1 VNSLKEGLTK
11 ISQYPKL
18 IFRGNEMAKLRFVLI
33 VFFCTL
39 IAGCSTAYKNL
50 VAEMPDLG
58 PMTDGVYRGN
68 YDLSGTP
75 VKVILDVI
83 IQNHNIIKIEILK
96 HSCSP
101 IGKKAEKI
109 TERIIEY
116 QNLDVDVISGATASS
131 KAILKAVENALQ

>member
-1 VNSLKEGLTK
+1 
-11 ISQYPKL
+11 
-18 IFRGNEMAKLRFVLI
+18 LI
-33 VFFCTL
+33 VILCAL

-50 VAEMPDLG
+50 VAEMPDLV
-58 PMTDGVYRGN
+58 PIADGVYHGN

-75 VKVILDVI
+75 IKVILDVVV
-83 IQNHNIIKIEILK
+83 QNHKIIKVEIVE

-116 QNLDVDVISGATASS
+116 QDLGVDVVSGATASS